1 MNSLLLIVRFCHAR
15 LERYAQTTHSFN
27 KPSGSSVVITNPI
40 HPLHGHT
47 VVVRQIRKVGKLT
60 KVIVTHPG
68 GGLLSLPSDET
79 SLENSEVCSTTEQ
92 TTRLFDPE
100 KLLRLSEWV
109 QERSMS
115 KEVKKLPGHQLDQ
128 LVKYNKTDDTTAQK
142 SKSFAN
148 RKRRTHK
155 ALSGANGTASG
166 QNALHWGDKQH
177 PEQEQN

>member
-1 MNSLLLIVRFCHAR
+1 M
-15 LERYAQTTHSFN
+15 
-27 KPSGSSVVITNPI
+27 
-40 HPLHGHT
+40 
-47 VVVRQIRKVGKLT
+47 RQIRKVGKLT

-115 KEVKKLPGHQLDQ
+115 TQTKKLPNHQLDQ
-128 LVKYNKTDDTTAQK
+128 QVDPNHKTDDTTAQK

-155 ALSGANGTASG
+155 APSGANGTASG
-166 QNALHWGDKQH
+166 QNALHWGDNQH
-177 PEQEQN
+177 PEQE

>member
-1 MNSLLLIVRFCHAR
+1 MW
-15 LERYAQTTHSFN
+15 ERYAQTTPSFN
-27 KPSGSSVVITNPI
+27 KPSGSSVVITNSI
-40 HPLHGHT
+40 HPLHGRS

-60 KVIVTHPG
+60 KVIVTHPD

-115 KEVKKLPGHQLDQ
+115 AQTKKLPNHQLDQ
-128 LVKYNKTDDTTAQK
+128 LVDANHKTDDTTAQK

-155 ALSGANGTASG
+155 APSGVNGKASG
-166 QNALHWGDKQH
+166 QNALHWGDNQH
-177 PEQEQN
+177 PEQE

>member
-1 MNSLLLIVRFCHAR
+1 M
-15 LERYAQTTHSFN
+15 ERYAQTTHNFN
-27 KPSGSSVVITNPI
+27 KPSGSSVIITNPI
-40 HPLHGHT
+40 HPLHGCE
-47 VVVRQIRKVGKLT
+47 VIVRQIRKVGKLT
-60 KVIVTHPG
+60 KVIVTHPD

-79 SLENSEVCSTTEQ
+79 SLENSEVCLTALQ
-92 TTRLFDPE
+92 TTPLFDPE

-142 SKSFAN
+142 SKSSAN

-155 ALSGANGTASG
+155 APSGANGTASG
-166 QNALHWGDKQH
+166 QNALHWGDNQH
-177 PEQEQN
+177 PEQE

>member
-1 MNSLLLIVRFCHAR
+1 MG
-15 LERYAQTTHSFN
+15 RYAQTTHNFN
-27 KPSGSSVVITNPI
+27 KPSGSSVIITNPI
-40 HPLHGHT
+40 HPLHGCE
-47 VVVRQIRKVGKLT
+47 VIVRQIRKVGKLT
-60 KVIVTHPG
+60 KVIVTHPD

-79 SLENSEVCSTTEQ
+79 SLENSEVCLTALQ
-92 TTRLFDPE
+92 TTPLFDPE

-155 ALSGANGTASG
+155 APSGANGTASG
-166 QNALHWGDKQH
+166 QNALD
-177 PEQEQN
+177 